1 MQRGRQGLPK
11 RGLTNSTG
19 SCVTHLCR
27 AGGSRGTGLKL
38 PIVAVAVAVGAA
50 GAPSAAKLP
59 PLHDPVFLNIGFVCQ
74 WQDEC
79 IAKQQKAHKQV
90 GGLYEE
96 EQAGQSWQVQLCN
109 RRASFRR
116 TGRVDWIS
124 YYHCI
129 SNAENRGRDTSSRNR
144 R

>member
-1 MQRGRQGLPK
+1 MR
-11 RGLTNSTG
+11 
-19 SCVTHLCR
+19 
-27 AGGSRGTGLKL
+27 L

-50 GAPSAAKLP
+50 AASADAKLP
-59 PLHDPVFLNIGFVCQ
+59 PLRDPVFLNIGFVCQ
-74 WQDEC
+74 WQETC
-79 IAKQQKAHKQV
+79 ITKQQKAHKRSV
-90 GGLYEE
+90 
-96 EQAGQSWQVQLCN
+96 AFVKKHKPATWQVQLCN

-129 SNAENRGRDTSSRNR
+129 SNAKIAGAASSSRTR

>member
-1 MQRGRQGLPK
+1 M
-11 RGLTNSTG
+11 
-19 SCVTHLCR
+19 
-27 AGGSRGTGLKL
+27 KL

-50 GAPSAAKLP
+50 GAPLEAKLP
-59 PLHDPVFLNIGFVCQ
+59 PLRDPVFLNIGFICQ
-74 WQDEC
+74 WQDDC
-79 IAKQQKAHKQV
+79 IAKQQKAHKRSV
-90 GGLYEE
+90 AYVKKHNP
-96 EQAGQSWQVQLCN
+96 ATWQVQLCN

-129 SNAENRGRDTSSRNR
+129 SNQKIAGAGASSRTR